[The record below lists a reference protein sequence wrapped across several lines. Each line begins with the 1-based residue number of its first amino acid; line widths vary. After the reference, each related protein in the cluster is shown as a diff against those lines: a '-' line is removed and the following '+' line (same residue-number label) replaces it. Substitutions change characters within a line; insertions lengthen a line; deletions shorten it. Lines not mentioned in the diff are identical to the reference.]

1 MNDKS
6 HSIVRTLC
14 ATLMCIACALQPSL
28 LAQFRPTYLHGSIR
42 DVSASVHG
50 TYVAL
55 DIYQQSVSMGGRDS
69 GFVNGLQVVRISNAR
84 IDTLANYVPSY
95 DRYASWGAYLSGL
108 HVLNDTVYAILVN
121 TSDIGIESVS
131 VLRIDNTPQMFQGS
145 LATWECES
153 WGGSTEDIMLCSDLT
168 TMLVEGGGLVECN
181 TVSRSRGTTYL
192 MKFIDFAAEASR
204 ELLRDS
210 AGQYVIVE
218 DCNPLQQTILNT
230 PGYNAGERVWL
241 RFGAAGYIEG
251 ISNTGRGIYTTDRGL
266 SWHTSTQFPSFR
278 SDRIYQYHHTID
290 DFDVV
295 VETSGNNND
304 SLREALV
311 YIMKS
316 TDASWTMQPL
326 QASSRIV
333 RIDGDSLHRLCLSF
347 KGFSSVAK
355 GINPQ
360 PIVWRYDHTVAVPQS
375 PFQDLKPTNRIY
387 TLSAAITQLEPEK
400 KWTLYS
406 FLGAV
411 VAQYPQVI
419 DSNGLGK
426 GLYVL
431 VQNEKVRWVYQW
443 D

>member
-6 HSIVRTLC
+6 HTIMRLLC
-14 ATLMCIACALQPSL
+14 ATLVSIACALQPSM
-28 LAQFRPTYLHGSIR
+28 LAQFRPTYLHGDIR

-55 DIYQQSVSMGGRDS
+55 DIYQQSISWGGLDS
-69 GFVNGLQVVRISNAR
+69 GFVSGVQVVRISNTI
-84 IDTLANYVPSY
+84 IDTLANYVPGY

-108 HVLNDTVYAILVN
+108 HVLNDTVYAVWVN

-131 VLRIDNTPQMFQGS
+131 VHRIDNTSQVFPGS
-145 LATWECES
+145 LATWKCES
-153 WGGSTEDIMLCSDLT
+153 FGGSTQDIMLCSDLT
-168 TMLVEGGGLVECN
+168 TMLVEGGGLVDCN
-181 TVSRSRGTTYL
+181 TVSRSRGTTYPV
-192 MKFIDFAAEASR
+192 KFMDFAAEASKV
-204 ELLRDS
+204 LLRDS

-218 DCNPLQQTILNT
+218 DCSPLQQTTLNT

-266 SWHTSTQFPSFR
+266 SWHTSMQFPSFR
-278 SDRIYQYHHTID
+278 SDRLYQYHHTID

-311 YIMKS
+311 YLMKS
-316 TDASWTMQPL
+316 TDATWSMQPL
-326 QASSRIV
+326 QTSSRIV

-347 KGFSSVAK
+347 QGFRAVAK
-355 GINPQ
+355 GLNPQ

-375 PFQDLKPTNRIY
+375 PFQDPNPTNRIY

-400 KWTLYS
+400 NWTLYS

-411 VAQYPQVI
+411 VAQYPKAL
-419 DSNGLGK
+419 DSKGLGK

-431 VQNEKVRWVYQW
+431 VQNDKVLWVYQW